1 MDVQHGNGLRRYIDG
16 DRINHWLVALCF
28 FVAALSGLAF
38 FHPSLYFLT
47 NFFGGGP
54 WARVLHPFFGVAMML
69 LFIGMFLRF

>member
-1 MDVQHGNGLRRYIDG
+1 MAMVYGATSMVTASITGWSRCASLSRRCPDSHSFI
-16 DRINHWLVALCF
+16 R
-28 FVAALSGLAF
+28 
-38 FHPSLYFLT
+38 LYFLT